1 MKYDAAVIGGGVS
14 GLATAYELMCR
25 GHRVVVLERQTWAG
39 GNAVSVRMDGFL
51 MEHGPSSVNAA
62 LPAVAALSQSLGLEH
77 LRCGMGNG
85 VRYRY
90 LAGGGCIH
98 PISTHPFGFFTSG
111 YLSLP
116 ARLRMMA
123 EVAIRPHADAGEET
137 VAEFSRRRFGREF
150 TERVIDP
157 LVGGLFAA
165 RAADLS
171 MPAAFPALVSLER
184 SYGSVSAGML
194 RRRLAGA
201 VMPGRRMFSWRDGVG
216 TLSRALVGRLG
227 AVLKTGIPVRRIRP
241 LSGGFRVEAGKA
253 GSVET
258 RTVVVATQPH
268 VAAGLLEDVDKS
280 ATEAASGIA
289 APPLATVFLGYRR
302 QQVGHPL
309 DGLGFLI
316 PASEGRPLTG
326 TLFCSTMFPGRA
338 PEGHVAMAAYIGG
351 SRAPDLARAAPGDLV
366 ALVREQFH
374 DLLSAQ
380 GEPVMTGVR
389 QWPRGLPQYRRGHI
403 DRVAE
408 LRGIEQR
415 LPGLF
420 VTGNYLGG
428 LAVANCVTQA
438 TETAGRIDRYLAD
451 HAWVNPMS
459 APAKTLSAG

>member
-1 MKYDAAVIGGGVS
+1 MRFDAAVIGGGVS
-14 GLATAYELMCR
+14 GLATAFDLMCR
-25 GHRVVVLERQTWAG
+25 GRRVVVLERQTRAG
-39 GNAVSVRMDGFL
+39 GNAVSERMGGFL

-62 LPAVAALSQSLGLEH
+62 LPAVAALSQSLELEH
-77 LRCGMGNG
+77 LRCGMGEG

-90 LAGGGCIH
+90 LAAGGSIH
-98 PISTHPFGFFTSG
+98 RISTHPLSFLTSS

-123 EVAIRPHADAGEET
+123 EVAIRPRGDAGEET
-137 VAEFSRRRFGREF
+137 VAEFSCRRFGHEF
-150 TERVIDP
+150 AERVIDP

-165 RAADLS
+165 DAADLS
-171 MPAAFPALVSLER
+171 MPAAFPALLALER
-184 SYGSVSAGML
+184 GYGSVSVGIL

-201 VMPGRRMFSWRDGVG
+201 VMPGRRMFSWRNGVG
-216 TLSRALVGRLG
+216 TLPLALAGRLG
-227 AVLKTGIPVRRIRP
+227 NLLRTGVPVRRIRP
-241 LSGGFRVEAGKA
+241 LSGGFRVEAGTA
-253 GSVET
+253 GAVET

-268 VAAGLLEDVDKS
+268 VAAALLEDVDRS
-280 ATEAASGIA
+280 AMEAAAGIA
-289 APPLATVFLGYRR
+289 APPVATVFLGYRR

-338 PEGHVAMAAYIGG
+338 PEGHVALAAYIGG

-366 ALVREQFH
+366 TLAREQFR
-374 DLLSAQ
+374 DLLGAR
-380 GEPVMTGVR
+380 GEPVITGVR
-389 QWPRGLPQYRRGHI
+389 QWPRGLPQYRLGHL

-408 LRGIEQR
+408 LLGIEQR

-428 LAVANCVTQA
+428 LAVASCVTQA
-438 TETAGRIDRYLAD
+438 IETAGRIDRYLAGRTTES
-451 HAWVNPMS
+451 PMG
-459 APAKTLSAG
+459 APVKTLAIR

>member
-1 MKYDAAVIGGGVS
+1 MTFDTAIIGGGIS
-14 GLATAYELMCR
+14 GLATAYDLMRR
-25 GHRVVVLERQTWAG
+25 GRRVVVLERQTRPG
-39 GNAVSVRMDGFL
+39 GNAISEHMGGFL

-62 LPAVAALSQSLGLEH
+62 LPAVSALSQSLELER
-77 LRCGMGNG
+77 LRCRMGAG

-90 LAGGGCIH
+90 LAGGGNIH
-98 PISTHPFGFFTSG
+98 RISTHPFGFLTSS

-116 ARLRMMA
+116 ARLRMMS
-123 EVAIRPHADAGEET
+123 EVAIRPRTDAGEET

-150 TERVIDP
+150 AERVIDP

-165 RAADLS
+165 GATDLS
-171 MPAAFPALVSLER
+171 MPAAFPALLALER
-184 SYGSVSAGML
+184 RYGSVVAGML
-194 RRRLAGA
+194 QRRLAGA

-216 TLSRALVGRLG
+216 TLPRALAGRLG
-227 AVLKTGIPVRRIRP
+227 DRLRTGIPVRRIRP
-241 LSGGFRVEAGKA
+241 LPGGFWVEAGTA
-253 GSVET
+253 GTVET
-258 RTVVVATQPH
+258 RTVVIATQPH
-268 VAAGLLEDVDKS
+268 VAAALLEDVDRS
-280 ATEAASGIA
+280 AMEAAAGIA
-289 APPLATVFLGYRR
+289 APPVATVFLGYRR

-338 PEGHVAMAAYIGG
+338 PEGHVALAAYIGG

-366 ALVREQFH
+366 ALAREQFR
-374 DLLSAQ
+374 DLLAAR
-380 GEPVMTGVR
+380 GEPVMSAVR
-389 QWPRGLPQYRRGHI
+389 QWPRGLPQYRLGHL

-438 TETAGRIDRYLAD
+438 IETAGRIDRHLAVC
-451 HAWVNPMS
+451 AAES
-459 APAKTLSAG
+459 SQPAKTLAGP